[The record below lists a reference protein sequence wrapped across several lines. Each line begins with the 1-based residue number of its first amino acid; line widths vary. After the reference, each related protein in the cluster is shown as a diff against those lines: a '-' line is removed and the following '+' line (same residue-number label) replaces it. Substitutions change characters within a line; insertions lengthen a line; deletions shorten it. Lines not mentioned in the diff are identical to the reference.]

1 MTNAKD
7 TKEASEQKVSYWH
20 YPTVFNSIFDK
31 LRYTNVPLLLSF
43 FGIFVNKSNSTELTI
58 ASCTS
63 KSDLFLT
70 RFKFVSYLEKAVRKK
85 EVKNMREA
93 N

>member
-7 TKEASEQKVSYWH
+7 TKEASEQKVSHWH

>member
-1 MTNAKD
+1 MQKTSKKFLSKSWAID
-7 TKEASEQKVSYWH
+7 IILQFLIASLTS
-20 YPTVFNSIFDK
+20 
-31 LRYTNVPLLLSF
+31 LRCPNVPLLLSF
-43 FGIFVNKSNSTELTI
+43 IGVFGHKSNSTELI
-58 ASCTS
+58 IFSCTS

-85 EVKNMREA
+85 DVKNMREA